1 MNEFTTKNGQLCHM
15 RTDTVMVYIKR
26 SIFQIDLSK
35 YVKNDRNFFNKNP
48 YLLKKDNQTHGRYS
62 KWEICEKVCCFE
74 AKPVLIERN
83 LRHTKLYKH
92 KCFAFIVKK

>member
-15 RTDTVMVYIKR
+15 STDTVMVYIKR

-48 YLLKKDNQTHGRYS
+48 YLLKKDN
-62 KWEICEKVCCFE
+62 
-74 AKPVLIERN
+74 
-83 LRHTKLYKH
+83 
-92 KCFAFIVKK
+92 